1 MRSKWAR
8 RSGPRRRPGTHD
20 AWAFG
25 GTNSGGG
32 SLPVGRPVA
41 EHRASGKWRSSQ
53 LPSGLKGYISE
64 VSAPSASDIWAITF
78 LGGYIL
84 HWNGAHWSLSKHL
97 TGAGELTGVTAF
109 SAKNVWV
116 FGGGGFIGGLGTW
129 HFNGTSWTRQ
139 AAASADGLERASALS
154 PRDIW
159 AVGGSNSPDS
169 AIFRYNGSRWTAVST
184 CHFRFQRVGLGE
196 QRRT

>member
-116 FGGGGFIGGLGTW
+116 FGGGRV
-129 HFNGTSWTRQ
+129 HR
-139 AAASADGLERASALS
+139 RARHLALQ
-154 PRDIW
+154 RDIVDQAGRCQCRW
-159 AVGGSNSPDS
+159 PRARQRSVAQGHL
-169 AIFRYNGSRWTAVST
+169 GSRRIELAG
-184 CHFRFQRVGLGE
+184 QRDLPV
-196 QRRT
+196 QRLSLDSG